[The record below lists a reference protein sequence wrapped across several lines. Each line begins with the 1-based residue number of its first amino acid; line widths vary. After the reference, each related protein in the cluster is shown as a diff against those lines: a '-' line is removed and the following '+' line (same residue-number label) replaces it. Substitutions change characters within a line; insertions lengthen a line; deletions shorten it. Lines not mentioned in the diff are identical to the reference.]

1 MIVFQHISKSF
12 HQNLV
17 LKDVYLSIEEG
28 SLIRMSGP
36 NGCGKSTLLKIA
48 VGLMKSD
55 AGEVVYEDK
64 HHIGALIENPCF
76 IENETGLYNLKFLY
90 NLKNRYDD
98 QKVRALLK
106 KFLLDPNLKIPV
118 KKYSVG
124 MKQKLGIIQAIM
136 EDQNVI
142 YLDEPTRG
150 LDEESVKFFYQLID
164 DLHRQGKTI
173 IICSHEEL
181 NELHFDKEFVL
192 KDGILNKKI

>member
-1 MIVFQHISKSF
+1 
-12 HQNLV
+12 
-17 LKDVYLSIEEG
+17 
-28 SLIRMSGP
+28 
-36 NGCGKSTLLKIA
+36 
-48 VGLMKSD
+48 
-55 AGEVVYEDK
+55 
-64 HHIGALIENPCF
+64 
-76 IENETGLYNLKFLY
+76 
-90 NLKNRYDD
+90 
-98 QKVRALLK
+98 
-106 KFLLDPNLKIPV
+106 
-118 KKYSVG
+118 

-192 KDGILNKKI
+192 KDGILSEKI

>member
-90 NLKNRYDD
+90 NLKNHYDD
-98 QKVRALLK
+98 QKVR
-106 KFLLDPNLKIPV
+106 
-118 KKYSVG
+118 
-124 MKQKLGIIQAIM
+124 
-136 EDQNVI
+136 
-142 YLDEPTRG
+142 
-150 LDEESVKFFYQLID
+150 
-164 DLHRQGKTI
+164 
-173 IICSHEEL
+173 
-181 NELHFDKEFVL
+181 VL
-192 KDGILNKKI
+192 